1 MALVRQMTDP
11 NVPNS
16 VLDDVE
22 RLENRLR
29 TNFFEVEKRLS
40 NLEGN
45 LTTTSI
51 DEIKERLQEIEDLQ
65 MLLQAEFLQ
74 LKQQPG
80 LETAASG
87 GGDVEKRVEKIEEIV
102 SRGVPVAV
110 QKDIETRLER
120 VEKSSNAYEIKKM
133 IDSLES
139 RMRSVPS
146 VSGGSVDISP
156 FLKRLE
162 AVEKGARDPSFYD
175 SLARRVESLERS
187 PSQKSDLSPIL
198 KRMESL
204 ERTVEERTDNAGL
217 MKRIDFNES
226 MIKDTRA
233 YYSKKITE
241 LEDSIERSGKI
252 LTEEGMKGFLNR
264 IYETKNEISRK
275 VEQFESAKE
284 RLDKLVRE
292 RQDLINKLEQSEVN
306 LSKADAILIKIRTE
320 AAKLQSLEERLGSME
335 QRANNT
341 IKDRIGDMEAIR
353 SEIFDRMRKINDKV
367 SADIEKSSSLREEIV
382 SRLESEVEKSGA
394 TRREMET
401 SMENLRNSLEKMDRK
416 YSDMD
421 IENRLQMGV
430 AELNMK
436 FDRMAAETEKAIKSR
451 LDEIESMSRDS
462 EKALKTAS
470 EIEKKIS
477 SKAEILLRN
486 EKTGNIDERLDVL
499 RKSYMDEAQKQWAEI
514 RNIRDSLKAMEHVKG
529 THSSGTDREEIQR
542 QWNEIRKIDDS
553 VRNLESRV
561 IAMNPNAEADARK
574 LLEEIRKIA
583 ESEKMLESRVETGFP
598 ESELKDEIRKLE
610 GRLDIIDSRM
620 KESGKGSDAYYES
633 ASKAV
638 NDSLR
643 KFSSSLETRMSAMQ
657 KGIYSK
663 LRQEIAEELSR
674 KPVSASPINL
684 DPVIDK
690 IASLEREVQMLERS
704 LRSPHRNMPLIIE

>member
-1 MALVRQMTDP
+1 MTEP
-11 NVPNS
+11 NFPSNVM
-16 VLDDVE
+16 DDIE

-80 LETAASG
+80 METAALG
-87 GGDVEKRVEKIEEIV
+87 GGDIEKRVEKIEEIV
-102 SRGVPVAV
+102 SKGVPVAV

-120 VEKSSNAYEIKKM
+120 IEKSSNSYEIRKM
-133 IDSLES
+133 LDGMEARL
-139 RMRSVPS
+139 RSMPS

-156 FLKRLE
+156 VLKRLDI
-162 AVEKGARDPSFYD
+162 VEKISRDPSFYD
-175 SLARRVESLERS
+175 SLARRVESLERT
-187 PSQKSDLSPIL
+187 PSQKSDSSPL
-198 KRMESL
+198 MKRLETL

-217 MKRIDFNES
+217 LKRIDFNES

-233 YYSKKITE
+233 YYSKKISE

-275 VEQFESAKE
+275 VEQFDDAKE

-292 RQDLINKLEQSEVN
+292 RQDLISKLEQSEVN

-320 AAKLQSLEERLGSME
+320 AAKLQSLEEKLGSME
-335 QRANNT
+335 QKASSA
-341 IKDRIGDMEAIR
+341 IKDKIGDMEAIR
-353 SEIFDRMRKINDKV
+353 SEIFDRMKKINDKV
-367 SADIEKSSSLREEIV
+367 AADIEKSSSLREEIV

-394 TRREMET
+394 MRMEMDN
-401 SMENLRNSLEKMDRK
+401 SLGDLRKSLEKLDRK
-416 YSDMD
+416 YSEMD

-436 FDRMAAETEKAIKSR
+436 FDRMAAETEKSIKSR
-451 LDEIESMSRDS
+451 LDEIESMSRES
-462 EKALKTAS
+462 ERALKTAAD
-470 EIEKKIS
+470 IEKRINS
-477 SKAEILLRN
+477 RADILLRN
-486 EKTGNIDERLDVL
+486 EKTGNMDERLENL
-499 RKSYMDEAQKQWAEI
+499 RKSYMEESQKQWAEI
-514 RNIRDSLKAMEHVKG
+514 RKIHDSLKNAEHLKG
-529 THSSGTDREEIQR
+529 AHASGAEKEEMQR
-542 QWNEIRKIDDS
+542 QWSDIRKIEDS

-561 IAMNPNAEADARK
+561 IAMNPQAEADARK

-583 ESEKMLESRVETGFP
+583 ESEKMLETRVDSGFA
-598 ESELKDEIRKLE
+598 EKEAKDDIRRLE
-610 GRLDIIDSRM
+610 NRLDFIESRI
-620 KESGKGSDAYYES
+620 KESGKGGESYYE

-643 KFSSSLETRMSAMQ
+643 KFSSSLESRLEAMQ
-657 KGIYSK
+657 KGIYAK
-663 LRQEIAEELSR
+663 LKQELAEEMSKR
-674 KPVSASPINL
+674 PAAAGRMNL
-684 DPVIDK
+684 EPVIDK
-690 IASLEREVQMLERS
+690 ISSLESEVMRLERS
-704 LRSPHRNMPLIIE
+704 LRSPHRSSPLIIE